1 MKDVNIISRTRE
13 LVAENIIK
21 SFSNDFEKAR
31 SGIYVDNRDNRKL
44 NRVGSVYGSPTID
57 EKNEKIKFGK
67 GNFIDYTEEEDEII
81 LDLIFV
87 KERRKGIAQI
97 LIKELIKLAKE
108 KNKNITLYA
117 EPQLDAKISSED
129 LIKFY
134 EKMGFEED
142 TSMGEKEFMIYKI

>member
-21 SFSNDFEKAR
+21 SFSNDIEKG
-31 SGIYVDNRDNRKL
+31 GIYVDNRENRKL

-67 GNFIDYTEEEDEII
+67 GNFINYTEEEDEII

-117 EPQLDAKISSED
+117 EPQLDAEISSED

-142 TSMGEKEFMIYKI
+142 TSMGEKEFMV

>member
-1 MKDVNIISRTRE
+1 MKDINIIPQTRE

-21 SFSNDFEKAR
+21 SFSNDIEKG
-31 SGIYVDNRDNRKL
+31 GIYVDNRENRKL
-44 NRVGSVYGSPTID
+44 NRVGSSYGSATIK
-57 EKNEKIKFGK
+57 KNEKIIFGK
-67 GNFIDYTEEEDEII
+67 GNFINYTEEEDEII

-97 LIKELIKLAKE
+97 LIKELIKLAKK